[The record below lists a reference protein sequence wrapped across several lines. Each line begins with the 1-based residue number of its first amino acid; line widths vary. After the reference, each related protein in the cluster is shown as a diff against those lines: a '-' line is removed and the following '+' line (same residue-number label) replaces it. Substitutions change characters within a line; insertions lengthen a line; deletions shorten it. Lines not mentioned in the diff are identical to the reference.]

1 MASSVHHHSSHAP
14 NVRCR
19 MSHLLFL
26 QLPSPPDGWQM
37 CLSYWIERT
46 SLQQCYPCCYTWT
59 ATSWATAKR
68 LAHDHRQLTAGWRSD
83 HNGERCEHT
92 GKMRLF
98 LNWMASLETDH
109 MLISV
114 VHKVKSALNMIG
126 YNTVLQYRHFTY
138 AWCINLMGI
147 LQISRVIQILRHI
160 YFKLKQNFFCT

>member
-1 MASSVHHHSSHAP
+1 MHHHSSHAP

-26 QLPSPPDGWQM
+26 QLPSPPDEWQM

-46 SLQQCYPCCYTWT
+46 SLQCYPCCYTWT

-98 LNWMASLETDH
+98 LNWIASLETDH

-114 VHKVKSALNMIG
+114 VHEVKFALNMFRIQHSF
-126 YNTVLQYRHFTY
+126 TVQTF
-138 AWCINLMGI
+138 
-147 LQISRVIQILRHI
+147 HI
-160 YFKLKQNFFCT
+160 CMMYQPDGNFADKSSHPDTDAYLL